1 MQTFRTIAGATTLFL
16 SLAWATLA
24 GAADRDTLLHFLE
37 VTGFDVAITSMQQSA
52 MDSPGIT
59 GDAPG
64 EFGTQYTALAERVF
78 DPDLMLNRAVDIMEA
93 GMPEELVQH
102 GIDFYASDL
111 GKRLVEVENLSHV
124 TPDEERYA
132 IGEEVLTKLL
142 DEDPG
147 RVEDYQAM
155 MDAIGGIDASIRAVT
170 EVQVRYL
177 LAAIGAG
184 TLELD
189 YSEEE
194 LRQLIAAQE
203 PDIRRNLAVYSMLG
217 AAYTYRDMS
226 DEDIRDY
233 RVALEEP
240 DMKQIYELLNAIQ
253 FEVMAERYEVL
264 ASELAG
270 LSPEQEL

>member
-24 GAADRDTLLHFLE
+24 SAADRDTLLHFLE